1 MPLQDILDKRFGVKT
16 RPVEGDP
23 ATQVGTTAA
32 LLVRNNPNRL
42 ALLVVNLSANI
53 IYLGLTQGVA
63 STQGIRLTANGGSAA
78 FTPESDFIAPS
89 WAWWAVASGANSDVY
104 VMEIVEQ

>member
-1 MPLQDILDKRFGVKT
+1 MPLQDILNQRFGVKT

-23 ATQVGTTAA
+23 STQVGTTAA
-32 LLVRNNPNRL
+32 LLVKNNPNRL
-42 ALLVVNLSANI
+42 ALLIINLSTNI

-63 STQGIRLTANGGSAA
+63 STQGIRLNSGGGSAV

-89 WAWWAVASGANSDVY
+89 WAWWAIASGANSDVY
-104 VMEIVEQ
+104 TLEILEQ